1 LKMSR
6 EDEELLFL
14 QRTPGGLKMVAE
26 DRREAVGNFID
37 PQLAKA
43 IELLVGKKQIQAK
56 AEPEEEKPAEKPN
69 EKAKPEKEAEPEAEE
84 KPADKPE

>member
-1 LKMSR
+1 MSR

-14 QRTPGGLKMVAE
+14 QRTPGGLKMVTE
-26 DRREAVGNFID
+26 NRRQAVGNFID

-56 AEPEEEKPAEKPN
+56 AELEEGEAAGKTN
-69 EKAKPEKEAEPEAEE
+69 EKAKPDKAAEPEAEE

>member
-1 LKMSR
+1 MSR

-26 DRREAVGNFID
+26 DRREAVGNFVD

-56 AEPEEEKPAEKPN
+56 AEPKEGDAAGNPD

-84 KPADKPE
+84 KSAEKPE